1 MPKPVFGL
9 ILLVLGSL
17 TLVSPASLHAWELGP
32 GGLAASVSPSPAVPL
47 ASPPGADL
55 EGDGRLETLALTQGR
70 ATIQEAGRSV
80 WQSPADWQV
89 LQAALT
95 DLDRDGRPEVALLVW
110 RAFQPWPV
118 DRWLP
123 SGGRIRAF
131 HDAAGQS
138 CQLIL
143 IGWRREGQ
151 YGELWAGSAL
161 AEPLRAFAAADLNG
175 DGAQELVTL
184 DGRYVDPRAAP
195 ARDLKV
201 WEWNGFGFTVVSS
214 LPGTFDRMALVRA
227 ADGRTFIL
235 TP

>member
-1 MPKPVFGL
+1 MPRPVFGL
-9 ILLVLGSL
+9 IFLVFGAL
-17 TLVSPASLHAWELGP
+17 TLVSPAPVHAWMLGT
-32 GGLAASVSPSPAVPL
+32 GGLTPAVLPSPA
-47 ASPPGADL
+47 SPRLTPPEADL
-55 EGDGRLETLALTQGR
+55 KSDGRQETLTVVQGQAALRESGR
-70 ATIQEAGRSV
+70 VV

-89 LQAALT
+89 LQAAFT

-123 SGGRIRAF
+123 SGGRIQDF

-138 CQLIL
+138 CHLIL
-143 IGWRREGQ
+143 IGWRRDGR

-161 AEPLRAFAAADLNG
+161 AEPLRAFAAADLDG

-184 DGRYVDPRAAP
+184 DGRYADPRSSP

-214 LPGTFDRMALVRA
+214 LQGTFDRMALVR
-227 ADGRTFIL
+227 DVHGQTFIL
-235 TP
+235 SP

>member
-9 ILLVLGSL
+9 ILLTLGAL
-17 TLVSPASLHAWELGP
+17 TLVSPARLHAWNLGP
-32 GGLAASVSPSPAVPL
+32 GGLGPAVLPTPAAPL
-47 ASPPGADL
+47 SSPPGADL
-55 EGDGRLETLALTQGR
+55 KGDGQSETLTVAQGR
-70 ATIQEAGRSV
+70 ATILEAGRAV

-89 LQAALT
+89 LQAAFT
-95 DLDRDGRPEVALLVW
+95 DLNRDGRPEVAMLVW

-123 SGGRIRAF
+123 AGGRIQDF

-138 CQLIL
+138 CHLIL
-143 IGWRREGQ
+143 IGWRHEGQ

-175 DGAQELVTL
+175 DGAQELLTL
-184 DGRYVDPRAAP
+184 DGRYADPRSAP
-195 ARDLKV
+195 ARELKV
-201 WEWNGFGFTVVSS
+201 WEWNGFGFSVVTS
-214 LPGTFDRMALVRA
+214 LTGTFDRMTLVR
-227 ADGRTFIL
+227 DMHGNTFVL